1 MKRIGHIIKTL
12 YVLAIGVLFQSQA
25 MAETVDPVAYMDSV
39 EFTLITCS
47 PHQEIY
53 SLYGHTALGVTDLHQ
68 GHEQEVA
75 FNWGVFNYHQ
85 SFFITRF
92 ILGLTD
98 YELGLSP
105 FEPFCNYY
113 RHWGSSVT
121 EQTLNLT
128 SAEKL
133 RLNEA
138 LKTNYLPPNRVYRYN
153 IFYDNCSTRPRD
165 VIESCIDGEVVYEE
179 RKDYEP
185 TFRDILHDNT
195 RNYPWTTFGI
205 DMLLGLKADQK
216 ISREEQEF
224 LPANLQYDF
233 DHARIR
239 NNDGSWRPLV
249 IDHTMPVSP
258 GAQTVESGFPL
269 SPMASF
275 LLLLALSVL
284 FFVLEWKRR
293 KTFKY
298 WDAALMLL
306 MGLPGCLLLFMV
318 FSQHPTTSL
327 NLQML
332 LVNPVHLFY
341 LPAVLRRRRT
351 HYFRLLSV
359 LVVLFLAGAFV
370 QHYAEGLLLL
380 ALCLLLRIWIHY
392 RNEK

>member
-1 MKRIGHIIKTL
+1 MKRFNDIIKTL
-12 YVLAIGVLFQSQA
+12 LLLVAGWFFVLQA
-25 MAETVDPVAYMDSV
+25 KAQTADPVAYMDSV
-39 EFTLITCS
+39 EFSLITCS
-47 PHQEIY
+47 AHQEIY
-53 SLYGHTALGVTDLHQ
+53 SLYGHTALGVNDLHES
-68 GHEQEVA
+68 HKEEVA
-75 FNWGVFNYHQ
+75 FNWGVFNYQQ

-113 RHWGSSVT
+113 RHWGSAVT

-128 SAEKL
+128 PVEKL

-138 LKTNYLPPNRVYRYN
+138 LKTNYQPQNRVYRYN

-165 VIESCIDGEVVYEE
+165 VIESCIDGEVVYEQ

-195 RNYPWTTFGI
+195 KNYPWTTFGI
-205 DMLLGLKADQK
+205 DMLLGLKADLK
-216 ISREEQEF
+216 TSREEQEF

-233 DHARIR
+233 EHASIKAS
-239 NNDGSWRPLV
+239 DGSLRPLV
-249 IDHTMPVSP
+249 KQRSMPVSP
-258 GAQTVESGFPL
+258 GVQTVEADFPL
-269 SPMASF
+269 SPTACF
-275 LLLLALSVL
+275 LLLLALTVL

-351 HYFRLLSV
+351 HYFRLLTV

-380 ALCLLLRIWIHY
+380 ALCLLLRICIHF